1 MKVDMS
7 ATDCKNSKR
16 ALCKVLLIAI
26 IAALIVAGLS
36 QLVTDQALDELKY
49 SLNLGTIVILVIVI
63 NIVSFTCFL
72 IFYTLY
78 QWVKKDLKEKPEVD
92 EDDPL
97 DV

>member
-1 MKVDMS
+1 MPDS
-7 ATDCKNSKR
+7 GCKNSKR

-26 IAALIVAGLS
+26 LATIIVAALS
-36 QLVTDQALDELKY
+36 QLVTGQALDELKY

-78 QWVKKDLKEKPEVD
+78 QWVKKDLKDGTDSD
-92 EDDPL
+92 EDQSL